1 MVDELARA
9 VHQELDY
16 TAEARHMDKIRSL
29 YTEEDPVYIPQVD
42 WDLTTHRILTMEY
55 ISGVKLSG
63 MKELENKD
71 LTGNCWRNDW
81 C

>member
-1 MVDELARA
+1 MGRA
-9 VHQELDY
+9 VPDRQSGGRIGPCGRQELDY

-55 ISGVKLSG
+55 ISGVKLSR
-63 MKELENKD
+63 MKELEKPG
-71 LTGNCWRNDW
+71 L
-81 C
+81 